1 MKSAKTV
8 RIGGYIYAANE
19 EIEVSKED
27 VPAFQSLGF
36 KRSKSKPAPKPILET
51 EIHTEEELN
60 NG

>member
-27 VPAFQSLGF
+27 VPAFQALGF
-36 KRSKSKPAPKPILET
+36 KRARSRPAPKPNLET
-51 EIHTEEELN
+51 EVEIHTEEEVI
-60 NG
+60 